1 MSTEIRKGKFI
12 YKDQESLNKMH
23 AFYDKTLTALGVPYS
38 EDYFETSFG
47 KTHCL
52 LVGDKDKPRICTI
65 HGGNGITTL
74 NLKLFLPLLK
84 DFSILAPDVIGM
96 PGKSEPYR
104 NVSSKK
110 DQYGLWIN
118 EVLNHY
124 GEEKISFVVS
134 SYSSAMFLSF
144 AWRYPERVK
153 SALLLVPSGIA
164 HGPILPM
171 LGKMVVPF
179 IKYYSKPS
187 EKTLDAVIETMGGK
201 GDETWR
207 EFFGLM
213 MYSYKMEMKPPKEY
227 TKKELSAFK
236 APLLIMA
243 SQNDIFFPADK
254 VFSKAKKIFAG
265 PVTTVEIDSKH
276 LPSDEVMVEV
286 CRWAKMFF
294 EMNEN
299 LSEYLTETPSI
310 NFSHSLITAKIKEL
324 REKSYSQID
333 YIKSAYEF
341 VRDEIPH
348 SWDIKAKV
356 VSKNADE
363 VLKNKTGICWTKSC
377 LLAALLRGN
386 GIPAGI
392 SYQKLTRG
400 DDDGDGYIIHALNTV
415 YVPELQ
421 KWIRLD
427 ARGNKSTVHAEFSLE
442 EEKLAFPIRTQYAEI
457 DYRDNNSDLDE
468 RLVKILNEADA
479 VMNIRTDFELK

>member
-1 MSTEIRKGKFI
+1 MGKFV
-12 YKDQESLNKMH
+12 YKNQESLNTMC
-23 AFYDKTLTALGVPYS
+23 AFYEKTLAALGVPYS

-84 DFSILAPDVIGM
+84 DFSILAQDVIGM

-104 NVSSKK
+104 NISSRK
-110 DQYGLWIN
+110 DEYGFWIN

-124 GEEKISFVVS
+124 GEEKISFIVS

-144 AWRYPERVK
+144 AWRFPEKVR

-171 LGKMVVPF
+171 IGKMVVPF

-207 EFFGLM
+207 EFFDLM
-213 MYSYKMEMKPPKEY
+213 MSSYKMEMKPPKEY
-227 TKKELSAFK
+227 SKKELASFK
-236 APLLIMA
+236 APLLIIA
-243 SQNDIFFPADK
+243 SPNDIFFPADK
-254 VFSKAKKIFAG
+254 VFSKAKKIFSG
-265 PVTTVEIDSKH
+265 PVTTAEIDSKH

-286 CRWAKMFF
+286 YQRAKEFF
-294 EMNEN
+294 EMNEV
-299 LSEYLTETPSI
+299 LSEYLNETPSI
-310 NFSHSLITAKIKEL
+310 NYSHLLIKAKIKDL
-324 REKSYSQID
+324 REKSDSQID
-333 YIKSAYEF
+333 YIKNAYEF
-341 VRDEIPH
+341 VRDNITH
-348 SWDIKAKV
+348 SWDVKAQV
-356 VSKNADE
+356 VSKNAAE
-363 VLKNKTGICWTKSC
+363 VLKNGTGICWTKSC

-392 SYQKLTRG
+392 SYQKLTRA
-400 DDDGDGYIIHALNTV
+400 DDDSDGYIIHALNTV
-415 YVPELQ
+415 YIPELQ

-427 ARGNKSTVHAEFSLE
+427 ARGNKATVHAQFSLE
-442 EEKLAFPIRTQYAEI
+442 EEKLAFPAREEYSEI
-457 DYRDNNSDLDE
+457 DYHDNNSDLDE
-468 RLVKILNEADA
+468 RLIKILNEVDV
-479 VMNIRTDFELK
+479 VMNIRTDFEWK